1 MTTIKDLLKYK
12 YEKKYSNITIIHYF
26 NIKYII

>member
-1 MTTIKDLLKYK
+1 MTTIKDLLKYN
-12 YEKKYSNITIIHYF
+12 YEKKYCNIPIINYF